1 MTRLHQSDAP
11 SVDNNVVARLRAV
24 AARTPDRAAF
34 VFDSIEGRRQ
44 ITFAELWDSVDR
56 AGTGLRARGLSA
68 GDRAIVMV
76 PMSIELYTVLLGVL
90 KVGAAAVFVDP
101 WIGVRQVAAFAAF
114 AEPTAFLGIAK
125 SHWLRQLERR
135 LRRIKLSVT
144 TGRRFLGIPARHT
157 LAELLE
163 TAGDGDIHAARPS
176 DPALITFTSGSS
188 GTPKGSN
195 RTHQFLLA
203 QHEALSG
210 EFPYADSD
218 VDMPM
223 FPVFALNNLA
233 TGITSIV
240 PDIDFRRVADCDG
253 AKLLAQIR
261 REQVTTVTASPPF
274 FDRLAEACSANT
286 AGADNATSFA
296 PRRLL
301 TGGAPVRDDQLRR
314 WQATWPAA
322 RIEVVYG
329 STEAEPV
336 AHIEAG
342 ERLEWTDSADPRAG
356 YLLGRPA
363 DCVRWR
369 IVKITKGPIQLGP
382 EGWGKWLVAPPTPG
396 ELVVA
401 GAHVGRDYF
410 RNPEATAENKILD
423 ADGTV
428 WHRMGDTVYADAA
441 GMLRLVGRVH
451 STIMRRGTHVHPQL
465 LEAAARADDGRI
477 KAVAAIGLPDAA
489 LGEAAVIVVQTV
501 AVESAEATGTPTTAA
516 QAIAADVLARLRE
529 AGFPVDRIVVTARPL
544 PVDPRHNSKID
555 YPALRSLLAEG
566 KVEALSDLSPPST
579 W

>member
-1 MTRLHQSDAP
+1 MTPAGELDAP

-24 AARTPDRAAF
+24 AARTPDRPAF
-34 VFDSIEGRRQ
+34 VFDGAAGRRQ
-44 ITFAELWDSVDR
+44 VTFAELWNSVDR
-56 AGTGLRARGLSA
+56 AGAGLRARGLAA

-76 PMSIELYTVLLGVL
+76 PMSIELYIVLLGVL

-135 LRRIKLSVT
+135 LRRIRLSVT
-144 TGRRFLGIPARHT
+144 TGRRLLSIPARHT

-163 TAGDGDIHAARPS
+163 AAGDGAIHPVRPS

-195 RTHQFLLA
+195 RTHGFLVA

-210 EFPYADSD
+210 EFPYDDADI
-218 VDMPM
+218 DMPM

-240 PDIDFRRVADCDG
+240 PDIDFRHVAECDG

-261 REQVTTVTASPPF
+261 RERVTTVTASPPF
-274 FDRLAEACSANT
+274 FDRLAEACI
-286 AGADNATSFA
+286 ADSTPPFA

-314 WQATWPAA
+314 WRSTWPAA

-336 AHIEAG
+336 AHIDAG
-342 ERLEWTDSADPRAG
+342 ERLEWTGPADPRAG

-369 IVKITKGPIQLGP
+369 IVRITKGPIQLGP
-382 EGWGKWLVAPPTPG
+382 EGWGKWLVAPPMPG
-396 ELVVA
+396 ELIVA
-401 GAHVGRDYF
+401 GAHVGKDYF
-410 RNPEATAENKILD
+410 RNPEATTENKIID
-423 ADGTV
+423 TDRTV
-428 WHRMGDTVYADAA
+428 WHRMGDTVYADAG

-451 STIMRRGTHVHPQL
+451 STIVRRGEYVHPQL
-465 LEAAARADDGRI
+465 LEVAARGEDQRI
-477 KAVAAIGLPDAA
+477 AAIATIGLPDAA
-489 LGEAAVIVVQTV
+489 LGESVVIVVEIADPNAARATADEV
-501 AVESAEATGTPTTAA
+501 A
-516 QAIAADVLARLRE
+516 ARLRQ
-529 AGFPVDRIVVTARPL
+529 AGFPVDRVVITGKPL

-555 YPALRSLLAEG
+555 NPPLRTRLTEG
-566 KVEALSDLSPPST
+566 KVDALTDINPSAAP
-579 W
+579 

>member
-1 MTRLHQSDAP
+1 MTTSGALDEP
-11 SVDNNVVARLRAV
+11 SSENNVVARLRAV
-24 AARTPDRAAF
+24 AARTPDRPAL
-34 VFDSIEGRRQ
+34 VFDGAAGRRQ
-44 ITFAELWDSVDR
+44 ATFTELWNAVDR
-56 AGTGLRARGLSA
+56 AGAGLSARGLAA

-114 AEPTAFLGIAK
+114 AEPTAFLGVAK

-135 LRRIKLSVT
+135 LRRIRLSVT
-144 TGRRFLGIPARHT
+144 TGRRVLSIPARHT
-157 LAELLE
+157 LAELLD
-163 TAGDGDIHAARPS
+163 TAGDGAIHPVRPS

-195 RTHQFLLA
+195 RTHGFLVA

-210 EFPYADSD
+210 EFPYDDAD

-240 PDIDFRRVADCDG
+240 PDIDFRHVAECDG

-261 REQVTTVTASPPF
+261 RERVTTVTASPPF
-274 FDRLAEACSANT
+274 FDRLADATISKTQA
-286 AGADNATSFA
+286 ADPTPPFA

-314 WQATWPAA
+314 WRSTWSAA

-342 ERLEWTDSADPRAG
+342 ERLERSAGGDARAG

-363 DCVRWR
+363 ACVRWR
-369 IVKITKGPIQLGP
+369 IVRITKGPIRLGP
-382 EGWGKWLVAPPTPG
+382 EGWSAWLVEPPTPG
-396 ELVVA
+396 ELVVT

-410 RNPEATAENKILD
+410 RNPDATTENKIVD

-428 WHRMGDTVYADAA
+428 WHRMGDTVYADSD

-451 STIMRRGTHVHPQL
+451 STIIRRGEQVHPQL
-465 LEAAARADDGRI
+465 LEAAGRGQDHRI
-477 KAVAAIGLPDAA
+477 VAIAAIGLTNAS
-489 LGEAAVIVVQTV
+489 LGESV
-501 AVESAEATGTPTTAA
+501 ALII
-516 QAIAADVLARLRE
+516 QIAAPRPGGRTPKDQATKTSDNVVARLRQ
-529 AGFPVDRIVVTARPL
+529 ANFPVDRVVVTAKPL

-555 YPALRSLLAEG
+555 YPALRTLVVEG
-566 KVEALSDLSPPST
+566 KVDALSDITPPADP
-579 W
+579 